1 MRKKLAA
8 VTPIL
13 LLMRASGASA
23 AEAAAPPV
31 WRIDQA
37 RAEYTIKVHGFYA
50 VTDLAQDQA
59 GTSRARAWQ
68 YSRQLDVQVDQNS
81 NFDVIAHLPG
91 DEQNKIPS
99 P

>member
-1 MRKKLAA
+1 MREKLAA
-8 VTPIL
+8 VSLIL
-13 LLMRASGASA
+13 LLMQVSEASA

-50 VTDLAQDQA
+50 VTDLAQDKA
-59 GTSRARAWQ
+59 GTWRARAWQ
-68 YSRQLDVQVDQNS
+68 YSRQLDVQVDQNG
-81 NFDVIAHLPG
+81 NFDVIADLPG
-91 DEQNKIPS
+91 DQQNKIAS

>member
-8 VTPIL
+8 VTLIL

-50 VTDLAQDQA
+50 VTDLAQDKA
-59 GTSRARAWQ
+59 GTWRARAWQ
-68 YSRQLDVQVDQNS
+68 YSRQLDVQVDQNG
-81 NFDVIAHLPG
+81 NFDVIADLPG

>member
-1 MRKKLAA
+1 MREKLAA
-8 VTPIL
+8 VSLIL
-13 LLMRASGASA
+13 LLMRAGGASA

-50 VTDLAQDQA
+50 VTDLAQDKA
-59 GTSRARAWQ
+59 GNWRARAWQ
-68 YSRQLDVQVDQNS
+68 YSRQLDVQVDQS
-81 NFDVIAHLPG
+81 GNFDVIADLPG

>member
-50 VTDLAQDQA
+50 VTDLAQDKA

-68 YSRQLDVQVDQNS
+68 YSRQLDVQVDQNG
-81 NFDVIAHLPG
+81 NFDVIADLPG